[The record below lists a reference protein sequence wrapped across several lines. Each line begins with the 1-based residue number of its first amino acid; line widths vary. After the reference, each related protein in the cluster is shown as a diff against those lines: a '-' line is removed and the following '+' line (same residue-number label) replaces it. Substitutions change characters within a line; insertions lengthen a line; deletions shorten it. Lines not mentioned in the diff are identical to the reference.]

1 MTTAARA
8 STCSKPVERVNG
20 GSASTRAL
28 VLEPFPD
35 SLPTVNPVDGG
46 GKSLKH

>member
-1 MTTAARA
+1 MTAAAQA
-8 STCSKPVERVNG
+8 STCSKLVERVNG

-35 SLPTVNPVDGG
+35 SLPMANPVDSGD
-46 GKSLKH
+46 KSLKH